1 MNSLIQNQFVGTYEL
16 RKKLPILL
24 AGLKKKGEIVV
35 TKQGKPA
42 AILMAIEEYLE
53 LQEAMREFAD
63 PDYLNELLLA
73 KKEIGAG
80 KGISAK
86 KFFKKLGV

>member
-16 RKKLPILL
+16 RKKLPFLL
-24 AGLKKKGEIVV
+24 AGLKEGELVV

-42 AILMAIEEYLE
+42 AVLMAIEEYLE
-53 LQEAMREFAD
+53 LQEAMKEFGD
-63 PDYLNELLLA
+63 PAYFSELLAA
-73 KKEIGAG
+73 KKEIQAG
-80 KGISAK
+80 KGAAAK